1 MTNSRKF
8 TIIIVYIYYSQGDQI
23 IMSHILNSIKID
35 GRYVNSLPFPAFI
48 MNTNGF
54 ITVWGDLAKQQ
65 FGYSASEI
73 IGQAS
78 TPFTE
83 KLLGQIPQ
91 ETFEQILQTESFNF
105 IENIQIHTQTN
116 TEMNTSLLA
125 KSFTEQDE
133 RFILILFVLPQVW
146 CQPTSTEHILE
157 GLQHG
162 LESTFMT
169 VLLDQDGFIVECNQ
183 HFLKI
188 SQWTPKRIIGKTF
201 WQLFPENSTSEK
213 ITNNIWR
220 SLNQGLTWQGEVEKI
235 SKIGQSYWVLLTA
248 IPTVNTKT
256 NEKQYLLLE
265 KDITKAK
272 TIQHQLEKIAYIDTE
287 TGLMNAHRLERV
299 ISTMIDEKKHFSFVY
314 LSIDKFYTLK
324 ELHDHASDNNLIIE
338 FTNRMK
344 MYFQDSVMARINEN
358 DFVVITPLSE
368 WFIQGFLS
376 YLQQHPIYQRNIA
389 VPISISGGITRFP
402 EDQSTFSQLM
412 KASIATISSVRESG
426 GDKIVALS
434 KATHKALN
442 RKALIE
448 KRLLQALDQK
458 NLKVLY
464 QPQVHIASGKITAVE
479 ALVRWEDEVIGVV
492 SPDELIPVAE
502 ETGLINNIGSFML
515 EKACQQALI
524 WKQAGFNL
532 KVGINSSVREF
543 RDKNMAKLVLETLE
557 KTGCPANLI
566 QIEITEKFALEAE
579 AASSIT
585 QQMRKLEE
593 EGILFVLD
601 DFGTGYGSFK
611 YMQILP
617 IDTLKIDQTFTSSLL
632 KSDKTQKLM
641 HGMVQLGK
649 SMELNVVAEGV
660 ETAEQAELL
669 KNFGCNAIQGYYI
682 SKPVPPEELDVLL
695 AK

>member
-1 MTNSRKF
+1 
-8 TIIIVYIYYSQGDQI
+8 
-23 IMSHILNSIKID
+23 MSHILNSIKID
-35 GRYVNSLPFPAFI
+35 GRYINSLPFPAFI

-54 ITVWGDLAKQQ
+54 ITIWGELAKQQ
-65 FGYSASEI
+65 FGYSPSEI
-73 IGQAS
+73 IGQVS

-91 ETFEQILQTESFNF
+91 ETFEHILKTENFNF
-105 IENIQIHTQTN
+105 IENIKIHTQTN
-116 TEMNTSLLA
+116 AEITTPILV
-125 KSFTEQDE
+125 KSFKEQDE
-133 RFILILFVLPQVW
+133 QLILMMAVLPQLE
-146 CQPTSTEHILE
+146 CHSLSTTPILE

-162 LESTFMT
+162 LESSFMT
-169 VLLDQDGFIVECNQ
+169 VLLDQDGFILECNQ
-183 HFLKI
+183 NFLKI

-213 ITNNIWR
+213 ITNTIWR

-235 SKIGQSYWVLLTA
+235 SKNGQLYWVLLTS
-248 IPTVNTKT
+248 IPAFNAVT

-272 TIQHQLEKIAYIDTE
+272 TMQQQLEKIAYIDTE

-299 ISTMIDEKKHFSFVY
+299 ISAMIEEKRHFSFVY

-324 ELHDHASDNNLIIE
+324 ELHENARDNNLIIE

-376 YLQQHPIYQRNIA
+376 YLQQHPIYHSNIA

-412 KASIATISSVRESG
+412 KASNATISSVRESG
-426 GDKIVALS
+426 GGKIVSLS

-458 NLKVLY
+458 NLKVFY
-464 QPQVHIASGKITAVE
+464 QPQFTIASGKITAVE
-479 ALVRWEDEVIGVV
+479 ALVRWEDEEIGVV

-515 EKACQQALI
+515 EQACQQALI
-524 WKQAGFNL
+524 WQQAGFNL

-543 RDKNMAKLVLETLE
+543 RDKNMAKFVLETLE
-557 KTGCPANLI
+557 KTGCPAHLL

-579 AASSIT
+579 VASSIT

-617 IDTLKIDQTFTSSLL
+617 IDTLKIDKTFTSSLL
-632 KSDKTQKLM
+632 KSEKTQKLM
-641 HGMVQLGK
+641 HGMIQIGK

-669 KNFGCNAIQGYYI
+669 KKFGCNAIQGYYI
-682 SKPVPPEELDVLL
+682 SKPVSPEEIDLLL

>member
-1 MTNSRKF
+1 
-8 TIIIVYIYYSQGDQI
+8 
-23 IMSHILNSIKID
+23 MSHILNPIKID
-35 GRYVNSLPFPAFI
+35 GRYLNSLPFPALI
-48 MNTNGF
+48 MNNNGYVT
-54 ITVWGDLAKQQ
+54 IWGELAEQQ
-65 FGYSASEI
+65 FGFSATDI

-78 TPFTE
+78 TPFT
-83 KLLGQIPQ
+83 KNLLRQLPK
-91 ETFEQILQTESFNF
+91 ETFERIIQNESFTF

-116 TEMNTSLLA
+116 AEITTSLLV
-125 KSFTEQDE
+125 KPFTSQDE
-133 RFILILFVLPQVW
+133 SLFLVMFILPQLLLKPTPTDYVLK
-146 CQPTSTEHILE
+146 
-157 GLQHG
+157 GLQQG
-162 LESTFMT
+162 LKSTFMT
-169 VLLDQDGFIVECNQ
+169 VLLDRDGFIVECNQ
-183 HFLKI
+183 NFLKI

-201 WQLFPENSTSEK
+201 WQLFPENDASEK
-213 ITNNIWR
+213 ITNTIWR
-220 SLNQGLTWQGEVEKI
+220 NLKHGLTWQGEVEKI
-235 SKIGQSYWVLLTA
+235 SKNGHLYWVLLTA
-248 IPTVNTKT
+248 IPTFDTKT
-256 NEKQYLLLE
+256 NEPKYLLLE

-287 TGLMNAHRLERV
+287 TGLMNAHRLEKI
-299 ISTMIDEKKHFSFVY
+299 ISTMIEEKKHFSFVY

-324 ELHDHASDNNLIIE
+324 ELHDHAHENNLIIE

-344 MYFQDSVMARINEN
+344 MYFQDSTMARINEN

-376 YLQQHPIYQRNIA
+376 YLQQHPIYHSNIA

-412 KASIATISSVRESG
+412 KASIATINSIRESG

-464 QPQVHIASGKITAVE
+464 QPQVNVATGKITAVE
-479 ALVRWEDEVIGVV
+479 ALVRWEDEVIGDV

-515 EKACQQALI
+515 EKACEQALI
-524 WKQAGFNL
+524 WKQAGYNL
-532 KVGINSSVREF
+532 KISINSSVREF
-543 RDKNMAKLVLETLE
+543 RDKNMAKSVLDTLK
-557 KTGCPANLI
+557 KTGCPAELL

-585 QQMRKLEE
+585 QQMRKLEK

-601 DFGTGYGSFK
+601 DFGTGYGSFR
-611 YMQILP
+611 YIQILP
-617 IDTLKIDQTFTSSLL
+617 IDTLKIDQTFTNSLL

-649 SMELNVVAEGV
+649 SMELKVVAEGV
-660 ETAEQAELL
+660 ETAEQADLL
-669 KNFGCNAIQGYYI
+669 KSFGCDAIQGFYI
-682 SKPVPPEELDVLL
+682 SKPVTPEEIDVLL

>member
-8 TIIIVYIYYSQGDQI
+8 TIILVYIYYSQGDRK

-54 ITVWGDLAKQQ
+54 ITIWGELAKQQ
-65 FGYSASEI
+65 FGYSASEM

-78 TPFTE
+78 TPFTQN
-83 KLLGQIPQ
+83 LLGQIPQ
-91 ETFEQILQTESFNF
+91 ETLEQILQTENFNF

-116 TEMNTSLLA
+116 AEMTTSLLA

-133 RFILILFVLPQVW
+133 RFILILFVLPQLSW
-146 CQPTSTEHILE
+146 QPTSTEHILE
-157 GLQHG
+157 GLQYG

-169 VLLDQDGFIVECNQ
+169 VLLDPDGFIVECNQ
-183 HFLKI
+183 NFLKI

-201 WQLFPENSTSEK
+201 WQLFPENSASEK
-213 ITNNIWR
+213 ITNTIWR
-220 SLNQGLTWQGEVEKI
+220 SLNQGITWQGEVEKI
-235 SKIGQSYWVLLTA
+235 SKTGQPYWVLLTA
-248 IPTVNTKT
+248 IPTLNTKT

-299 ISTMIDEKKHFSFVY
+299 ISAMIDEKKHFSFVY

-324 ELHDHASDNNLIIE
+324 ELYNHSSDNNLIIE

-344 MYFQDSVMARINEN
+344 MYFQDSIMARINEN

-376 YLQQHPIYQRNIA
+376 YLQQHPIYHSNIA

-412 KASIATISSVRESG
+412 KASIATISSIRVSG
-426 GDKIVALS
+426 GDKIIALS

-464 QPQVHIASGKITAVE
+464 QPQVNIVSGQITAVE
-479 ALVRWEDEVIGVV
+479 ALVRWEDEVIGVI

-532 KVGINSSVREF
+532 KVSINSSVREF

-557 KTGCPANLI
+557 KTGCPANLL

-579 AASSIT
+579 VASSIT

-593 EGILFVLD
+593 EGIQFVLD

-641 HGMVQLGK
+641 HGMIQLGK

-669 KNFGCNAIQGYYI
+669 KSFGCNVIQGYYI
-682 SKPVPPEELDVLL
+682 SKPVPPEEIDVLL